1 MIILCACVAAIDEL
15 VVSTQVVA
23 KAIVVGDAPLL
34 VVSFQAVA
42 ETVVVGDAPLLVM
55 DKDEVGASSP
65 AGHHL
70 CT

>member
-1 MIILCACVAAIDEL
+1 MAMSSE
-15 VVSTQVVA
+15 TFQV
-23 KAIVVGDAPLL
+23 
-34 VVSFQAVA
+34 VA

-70 CT
+70 RT